1 MLDVIIVG
9 LASTVTSLITASLGL
24 GGGVTLLAL
33 LGQVLPAT
41 ALIPIHGVGQ
51 FFSNIGR
58 AYVHRSYLEWAYL
71 RTFSLG
77 SVVGALLVLPLV
89 SLMDGVSAGLF
100 LGAFIIIATWRA
112 QWLKLFRWHPAFSGA
127 ITSALSMLFGA
138 TGPLVMSV
146 LPNENWS
153 KQSVV
158 GTHGAAMSFQ
168 HGFKVLAFGLIG
180 FELLAYWKII
190 LALLVGAVVGNI
202 LGQRVLSKISDQRFR
217 VVLKW
222 VLTLLAMRMM
232 LLSGWGLWGA

>member
-1 MLDVIIVG
+1 MFDVIFVG
-9 LASTVTSLITASLGL
+9 VASTVTSLITASLGL

-41 ALIPIHGVGQ
+41 ALIPIHGGA
-51 FFSNIGR
+51 FLEYR
-58 AYVHRSYLEWAYL
+58 TCYVHRSFGMGLSQGL
-71 RTFSLG
+71 FLG
-77 SVVGALLVLPLV
+77 SVAGALLVVPLV

-158 GTHGAAMSFQ
+158 GTHGAAMSF
-168 HGFKVLAFGLIG
+168 
-180 FELLAYWKII
+180 
-190 LALLVGAVVGNI
+190 
-202 LGQRVLSKISDQRFR
+202 
-217 VVLKW
+217 
-222 VLTLLAMRMM
+222 
-232 LLSGWGLWGA
+232 